1 MERRIGDPRHFLISD
16 GHKGVIVDADKKP
29 KKNQM
34 LHLKPKKKKR
44 K

>member
-1 MERRIGDPRHFLISD
+1 MERKIGDPRHFLISD
-16 GHKGVIVDADKKP
+16 GHKGVIVNKKP
-29 KKNQM
+29 KKNPM